1 MATMKDVADL
11 AGVSVATVSRVINQN
26 NYVSSDLVERVLD
39 AMATLNYQPDKQ
51 SLRRER
57 TRTIG
62 VLLPHLNQPFFSALA
77 FAIEKTL
84 FEQEHHTF
92 ICSSEG
98 DPQKEAAYIE
108 MFIRRRIDG
117 VILVASQHSAACIEK
132 LQAHRVP
139 VVLVDRD
146 LPSLRVNRVL
156 SDNLQGGYDGM
167 SHLLGLGH
175 RRIGIIGAP
184 MDNEATS
191 ARMNGI
197 KKALADVNRALDPN
211 LVIIKNRYTFQQGY
225 AAAKELLEAPN
236 RPTAIFALTDVIA
249 IGVMHA
255 ASEIGLLMPDNLS
268 IVGFDNI
275 SLAAYSIP
283 ELTTVAQPI
292 YEMGHAAA
300 GILLRHIAEDDAPIE
315 TILLETALIVRK
327 STAAPG

>member
-1 MATMKDVADL
+1 MATMKDVAAL
-11 AGVSVATVSRVINQN
+11 AGVSVATVSRVINQS

-39 AMATLNYQPDKQ
+39 AIATLNYHPEHHA
-51 SLRRER
+51 LRRER
-57 TRTIG
+57 TQTIG
-62 VLLPHLNQPFFSALA
+62 VLVPHLNQPFFSALA

-98 DPQKEAAYIE
+98 KPEKEAAYIE
-108 MFIRRRIDG
+108 MFIRRRLDG
-117 VILVASQHSAACIEK
+117 VILVPGQHSVESIQK
-132 LQAHRVP
+132 LQSHRVP

-146 LPSLRVNRVL
+146 VPRLRVNRVL

-167 SHLLGLGH
+167 NHLLALGH

-184 MDNEATS
+184 ADNEATS
-191 ARMNGI
+191 ARMIGI
-197 KKALADVNRALDPN
+197 KKALADISLMPDPN
-211 LVIIKNRYTFQQGY
+211 LIIIKDRYAFQQGY
-225 AAAKELLEAPN
+225 TGAKELLDMPN
-236 RPTAIFALTDVIA
+236 HPTAIFALTDVIA

-255 ASEIGLLMPDNLS
+255 AAEIGLRLPENLS

-292 YEMGHAAA
+292 YEMGRAAA
-300 GILLRHIAEDDAPIE
+300 GILLRHIDEDDAPIE

-327 STAAPG
+327 STAPPG